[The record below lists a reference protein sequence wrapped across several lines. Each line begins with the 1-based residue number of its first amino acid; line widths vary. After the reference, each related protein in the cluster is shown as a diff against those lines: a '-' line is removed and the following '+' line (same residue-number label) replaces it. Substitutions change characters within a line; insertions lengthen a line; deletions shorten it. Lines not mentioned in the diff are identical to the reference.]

1 MCVRLAFMR
10 TCLVLISVLSG
21 TLAPAAWGSTQ
32 TLAAG
37 KAQTNLQTES
47 VWPGAQDPPYICCW
61 DQQGQYVTFSF
72 TVAAGST
79 SFALRYSA
87 GNGPIT
93 RKIEL
98 DGVVWVANQT
108 FPGTANWS
116 TWGSLTLTQSLAAGA
131 HTLTVVFDGTSGS
144 KGFLNLDNLTVVQ
157 GGGDRE

>member
-1 MCVRLAFMR
+1 MRAGLALTRASLVLLAF
-10 TCLVLISVLSG
+10 LSG
-21 TLAPAAWGSTQ
+21 IFSPMALGSTQ

-37 KAQTNLQTES
+37 QAQTNLKTES
-47 VWPGAQDPPYICCW
+47 TWPGAQDPPYICCW

-93 RKIEL
+93 RKIEI
-98 DGVVWVANQT
+98 DGVTWVANQT

-116 TWGSLTLTQSLAAGA
+116 TWSTLTLTDSLTAGEIGRA
-131 HTLTVVFDGTSGS
+131 HV
-144 KGFLNLDNLTVVQ
+144 
-157 GGGDRE
+157 